1 MIILFNKG
9 GYIMKKTKDTNII
22 LKRIKKAL
30 ALLTIA
36 NYLAFLQLL
45 HILTTSGI
53 GAKILDY
60 IFIIY

>member
-1 MIILFNKG
+1 
-9 GYIMKKTKDTNII
+9 MKKTKDTNII

-30 ALLTIA
+30 ALVTIA

-45 HILTTSGI
+45 YILTSSGI

-60 IFIIY
+60 VFMIY